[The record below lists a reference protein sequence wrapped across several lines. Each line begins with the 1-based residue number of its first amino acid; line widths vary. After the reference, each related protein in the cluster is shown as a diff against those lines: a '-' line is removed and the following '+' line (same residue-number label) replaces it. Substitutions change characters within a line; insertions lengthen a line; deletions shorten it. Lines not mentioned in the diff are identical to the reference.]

1 MKMWR
6 LTKPDAI
13 DQIID
18 QLLAKPGLIDWR
30 QIRKE
35 LAGLSVQIDRSA
47 LHRRVKKRLHL
58 LIQKKH
64 EK

>member
-1 MKMWR
+1 MWR
-6 LTKPDAI
+6 LTKPDVI

-18 QLLAKPGLIDWR
+18 KVLAKPGRIDWLE
-30 QIRKE
+30 IRKN
-35 LAGLSVQIDRSA
+35 LARLSIRIERRA
-47 LHRRVKKRLHL
+47 LHSRVKKRLHL

>member
-1 MKMWR
+1 MWR
-6 LTKPDAI
+6 LTKPDLI

-18 QLLAKPGLIDWR
+18 KVLAEPGRINWLE
-30 QIRKE
+30 IRKR
-35 LAGLSVQIDRSA
+35 LARFSIRIDRRA
-47 LHRRVKKRLHL
+47 LHNRVKKRLHL